1 MTVRHTD
8 EEVITIVRNT
18 SILSRF
24 FFRPGFQLEKGDSG
38 YYVATKPGG
47 KFVFQRSGASYFRI
61 FLKNL
66 AKKNSISKYLP
77 PIYVSET
84 LSK

>member
-47 KFVFQRSGASYFRI
+47 KICIPTIGRFLLSDLFEKSG
-61 FLKNL
+61 
-66 AKKNSISKYLP
+66 
-77 PIYVSET
+77 
-84 LSK
+84 